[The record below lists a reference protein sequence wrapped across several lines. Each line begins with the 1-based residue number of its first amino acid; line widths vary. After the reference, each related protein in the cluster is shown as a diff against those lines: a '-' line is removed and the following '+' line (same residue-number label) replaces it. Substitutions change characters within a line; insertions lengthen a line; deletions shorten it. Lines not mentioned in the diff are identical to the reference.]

1 MNLIKILSRAGD
13 LTQEHELLEWLL
25 HQKKHSEIP
34 EITNEMMDKLIDT
47 IDYLTVLFCR
57 CLIKQLSQRRKLTL
71 PRPVF
76 FFADDKDDKQDL
88 RVLNELENI
97 DDDLDKEGIVLVRL
111 DDDKEAK
118 KYGIDS
124 LPAIV
129 YFEEEIPAIYE
140 GE

>member
-1 MNLIKILSRAGD
+1 M
-13 LTQEHELLEWLL
+13 
-25 HQKKHSEIP
+25 
-34 EITNEMMDKLIDT
+34 
-47 IDYLTVLFCR
+47 
-57 CLIKQLSQRRKLTL
+57 
-71 PRPVF
+71 
-76 FFADDKDDKQDL
+76 
-88 RVLNELENI
+88 LNELENI
-97 DDDLDKEGIVLVRL
+97 DDDLEKEGIVLVRL